1 MSEIKPEFKHVLM
14 PVRVILKRSV
24 SNNKWIDH
32 TWSVVDVLPG
42 SGNNDSTIKPIFED
56 KKNDKYDLFKVNGS
70 LEIPVQISI
79 LLKKKKYDAVIAV
92 GCIIKGKTD
101 HYEFIANAITNSL
114 LAISIEKRVPVSNT
128 VLTCTTLKQA
138 SDRSSKKL
146 NRAKEA
152 VLAALSVLNN

>member
-1 MSEIKPEFKHVLM
+1 MNKKYKFLIVASTFYPKITNGLLSGAITVIEKH
-14 PVRVILKRSV
+14 K
-24 SNNKWIDH
+24 
-32 TWSVVDVLPG
+32 
-42 SGNNDSTIKPIFED
+42 F
-56 KKNDKYDLFKVNGS
+56 KYDVFKVNGS

-101 HYEFIANAITNSL
+101 HYEFIANAITKSL
-114 LAISIEKRVPVSNT
+114 LSISIDKRIPVSNT

-138 SDRSSKKL
+138 YDRSSKKI

>member
-1 MSEIKPEFKHVLM
+1 MSKQYKFLIVASNFYPKITNGLLNGAIAE
-14 PVRVILKRSV
+14 LKKR
-24 SNNKWIDH
+24 KY
-32 TWSVVDVLPG
+32 
-42 SGNNDSTIKPIFED
+42 
-56 KKNDKYDLFKVNGS
+56 KYDLFKVNGS

-101 HYEFIANAITNSL
+101 HYEFIANAITKSL
-114 LAISIEKRVPVSNT
+114 LSISIDKKIPVSNT
-128 VLTCTTLKQA
+128 VLTCTTLTQA
-138 SDRSSKKL
+138 YDRSSKKI

>member
-1 MSEIKPEFKHVLM
+1 MNKKYKFLIVASTFYPKITNGLLSGAITEIEKH
-14 PVRVILKRSV
+14 K
-24 SNNKWIDH
+24 
-32 TWSVVDVLPG
+32 
-42 SGNNDSTIKPIFED
+42 F
-56 KKNDKYDLFKVNGS
+56 KYDVFKVNGS

-101 HYEFIANAITNSL
+101 HYEFIANAITKSL
-114 LAISIEKRVPVSNT
+114 LSISIDKKIPVSNT
-128 VLTCTTLKQA
+128 VLTCTTLTQA
-138 SDRSSKKL
+138 YDRSSKKI